1 MASSKSKAPPLA
13 GPQPPH
19 KVAKPYVAK
28 LSKNTSPSQTVS
40 TEATSA
46 PGSTDRMARMV
57 TACVR
62 CRKKKVKCDR
72 KVPQC
77 TACEKIGADCVL
89 LDPVTGEQVSR
100 VTIQTLDAQLKEMT
114 EEVNRLKKE
123 RQNLERPLQSLHLN
137 EFKFGKVLLM
147 KDSEIEETYGNK
159 ATVVEIPTR
168 KFVESCLHSYFSLTN
183 VQIPILHRDFYL
195 FKYFKPLY
203 GIVGTELW
211 QKIFGEDFDA
221 SKCNETYSLDE
232 NLDKRHRGK
241 CLFFLYIIIAILTS
255 QHQQKYPLMIS
266 NHYKK
271 QAYHYIDFV
280 WNDVDGNDDELSK
293 LEMLQ
298 SLLLLTQYSLMRPC
312 TPGAWYLIGTCVR
325 LCQDLGLHNE
335 TIYLHN
341 DDYHIVDMRRRLFWC
356 CFSLDR
362 QISIYFG
369 RQFGID
375 SRQIDCPLLSTR
387 DDLMISSGMAMSY
400 NVRDWLLNE
409 SQTKYVSIHFIDLRI
424 LQGIIYDF
432 INEVSH
438 RIQKPKFRGFT
449 DPSYEAKVRQIDE
462 WKNQKHSDLLEWF
475 ESVPPLDPER
485 FEFNQMIFKLN
496 FNQTLIQLY
505 GVSAVTP
512 VITEDR
518 HHQILYD
525 AGREIIR
532 TYVKLVEQKMINFSW
547 VAITNLYMGAT
558 AHLSLITQSER
569 ILTQVDLDELKHDCD
584 GVILVFDE
592 LCKICYEPAKE
603 YTNKFKAHSMLVID
617 QCTREKDKT
626 RRIVPTMANS
636 KTNIFSSVGGSN
648 ITPATLTA
656 PLPQRSISM
665 FLTTAKETPE
675 DKGYSSDKYER
686 DNYDLQESME
696 QKMTMDFNDQFLL
709 DNEEFVNTMMGSINA
724 NAYDMFLGAESEE
737 AFALD
742 QDLL

>member
-1 MASSKSKAPPLA
+1 MHKSD
-13 GPQPPH
+13 
-19 KVAKPYVAK
+19 
-28 LSKNTSPSQTVS
+28 SQTAS

-46 PGSTDRMARMV
+46 GSTDRMARMV

-77 TACEKIGADCVL
+77 TACEKTGADCVL

-114 EEVNRLKKE
+114 EEINRLKKE
-123 RQNLERPLQSLHLN
+123 REDLERPLQSLHLN

-147 KDSEIEETYGNK
+147 KDSEIEETHANK
-159 ATVVEIPTR
+159 ATGVEIPTR

-211 QKIFGEDFDA
+211 QRILGEDFDA
-221 SKCNETYSLDE
+221 SKCNETHSSNE
-232 NLDKRHRGK
+232 KLDKHHKGK
-241 CLFFLYIIIAILTS
+241 CLFFLYIIVAILTS

-271 QAYHYIDFV
+271 QAFHYIDFV

-341 DDYHIVDMRRRLFWC
+341 DDYYIVDMRRRLFWC
-356 CFSLDR
+356 CYSLDR

-369 RQFGID
+369 RQFGVD
-375 SRQIDCPLLSTR
+375 GRQIDCPLLSTR
-387 DDLMISSGMAMSY
+387 DDLMISNGVSMNY
-400 NVRDWLLNE
+400 NVQDWLLNE
-409 SQTKYVSIHFIDLRI
+409 PQTKYVSIHFIDLRI
-424 LQGIIYDF
+424 LQGGIYDF
-432 INEVSH
+432 INNVTH
-438 RIQKPKFRGFT
+438 RIRKPKFRGFT
-449 DPSYEAKVRQIDE
+449 DPSYEAKVREIDE
-462 WKNQKHSDLLEWF
+462 WKDQKHSDLLEWF
-475 ESVPPLDPER
+475 NSVPPLDPER
-485 FEFNQMIFKLN
+485 LEFNQMIFKLN

-512 VITEDR
+512 VITDDR
-518 HHQILYD
+518 HHQILFD

-547 VAITNLYMGAT
+547 VAINNLYMGAT

-569 ILTQVDLDELKHDCD
+569 ILTQVDLDELKRDCD

-603 YTNKFKAHSMLVID
+603 YTKKFEAHSMLVID
-617 QCTREKDKT
+617 QCTREKNKT
-626 RRIVPTMANS
+626 SRFVPTTANS
-636 KTNIFSSVGGSN
+636 KMNIFSSVGGSN

-656 PLPQRSISM
+656 PVPQRSTSM
-665 FLTTAKETPE
+665 FVTTGKEAHE

-686 DNYDLQESME
+686 DNYDLQDSLE
-696 QKMTMDFNDQFLL
+696 QKMAMDFNDQFLL
-709 DNEEFVNTMMGSINA
+709 DNEEFLNTMMGSINA
-724 NAYDMFLGAESEE
+724 STYDMFLGADSEE
-737 AFALD
+737 AFVLD
-742 QDLL
+742 QGLL